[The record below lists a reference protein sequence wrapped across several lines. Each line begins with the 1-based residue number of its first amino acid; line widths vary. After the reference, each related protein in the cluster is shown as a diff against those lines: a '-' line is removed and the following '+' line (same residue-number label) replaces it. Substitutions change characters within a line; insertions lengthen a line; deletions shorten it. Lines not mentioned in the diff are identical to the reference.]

1 MCQVFSPKLHQW
13 AQYHHRR
20 KSPRWRFERYWQR
33 QGTRDAFS
41 DGTSTLARH
50 EDTPIMRHVKS
61 LP

>member
-41 DGTSTLARH
+41 DGTSTLAHH
-50 EDTPIMRHVKS
+50 EDTPIVRHVKS